1 MAFKRDRKQ
10 SVSQKTS
17 YSRSAQ
23 KPADSSADN
32 QNFYS
37 KQDHIIQPASSSIPK
52 TKDGTQSRALNKY
65 SRKSSPSSYA
75 DQFSRNSPQYS
86 VSANRKKHRGKKIAL
101 GVVAV
106 LVVALIGVGTAF
118 GLYLNSINNDLS
130 GNKTD
135 EELQSIKDA
144 LIPTKNFNEP
154 FYMLLVGSD
163 ARAEDG
169 SMGARSDTNV
179 LVWVD
184 PTKNIVTL
192 ISIPR
197 DTKIYI
203 NGYGTQKFNAAYA
216 FGGTSGA
223 IKAAS
228 SLSGVDISH
237 YAEIDFDQLI
247 SLVDSVG
254 GIEVNVPELVDDP
267 DAGSIVIQPGLQTLN
282 GEAAL
287 VFARSRAYADGDFT
301 RTSNQR
307 LILEALAKKIL
318 SKSATDLPAIIQKAA
333 KSISTDLTA
342 NDIFSLATQF
352 KNLGKLTLYSAMV
365 PSSTTTIGDA
375 SYVVADTYVLE
386 NMLKVVEA
394 GGDPNSVL
402 SSSTSS

>member
-10 SVSQKTS
+10 SASRNAS
-17 YSRSAQ
+17 YSRRSQ
-23 KPADSSADN
+23 QPAGPSADN
-32 QNFYS
+32 KNSYG
-37 KQDHIIQPASSSIPK
+37 KQKDIIQPVGKAALIT
-52 TKDGTQSRALNKY
+52 TKDSQNRAFNKY

-86 VSANRKKHRGKKIAL
+86 ASANRKKYRGKRIAI

-135 EELQSIKDA
+135 EEMQSIKDA

-154 FYMLLVGSD
+154 FYMLLIGSD
-163 ARAEDG
+163 ARADDG

-192 ISIPR
+192 VSIPR
-197 DTKIYI
+197 DTKISI

-216 FGGTSGA
+216 YGGTSGA

-318 SKSATDLPAIIQKAA
+318 STSATELPAIIQKAA
-333 KSISTDLTA
+333 KGISTDLTA

-352 KNLGKLTLYSAMV
+352 KNLGKLTIYSTMV

-375 SYVVADTYVLE
+375 SYVVADTDTFE
-386 NMLKVVEA
+386 NMLQVVEA

-402 SSSTSS
+402 SSSKSS